1 METLTENQAEKIKT
15 LKNGISYFMKE
26 ATSAQKR
33 NRGSKLGTAI
43 MYNMIDSRLRDA
55 LTRQEYLVG
64 FHFGLIGNNGH
75 KGSIITNADNIA
87 L

>member
-1 METLTENQAEKIKT
+1 MKALTENQAEKIKT
-15 LKNGISYFMKE
+15 LKKAISYFMKE
-26 ATSAQKR
+26 ATSAHKHD
-33 NRGSKLGTAI
+33 RGSKLGTAI
-43 MYNMIDSRLRDA
+43 MYSMIDSRLRDA

-75 KGSIITNADNIA
+75 KGSIIINSEK